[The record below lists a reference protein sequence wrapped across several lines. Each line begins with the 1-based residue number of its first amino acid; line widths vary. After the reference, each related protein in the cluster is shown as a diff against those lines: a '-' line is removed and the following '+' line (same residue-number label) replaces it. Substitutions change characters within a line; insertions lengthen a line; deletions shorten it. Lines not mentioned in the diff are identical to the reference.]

1 MEVELLGDDGEL
13 CHIFLMTAWVRRDE
27 VGDDLLPEVL
37 FTIDAVE
44 LAFELI
50 ELLERGLAHEM
61 QHTVA
66 GMFGGY
72 LQAT

>member
-13 CHIFLMTAWVRRDE
+13 CHIFLMATWVRRDE

-37 FTIDAVE
+37 FAIDAVE

-50 ELLERGLAHEM
+50 ELLERGLAHQVE
-61 QHTVA
+61 HTIA
-66 GMFGGY
+66 GMLWGY
-72 LQAT
+72 LQAP

>member
-13 CHIFLMTAWVRRDE
+13 CHIFLVATWVRRDE

-37 FTIDAVE
+37 FAVDAVE
-44 LAFELI
+44 LSLELI

-61 QHTVA
+61 EHAVA
-66 GMFGGY
+66 GMLRGY